1 MKSRDKIRSDQDISG
16 HTLSKLLF
24 HPYYVPLPMTMT
36 GSGEGETKRR
46 MEVWGRIRWVVVDEI
61 TRLNLGIR
69 GEGKQLV
76 ACF

>member
-1 MKSRDKIRSDQDISG
+1 
-16 HTLSKLLF
+16 
-24 HPYYVPLPMTMT
+24 MTMA
-36 GSGEGETKRR
+36 GSGKGETKRR